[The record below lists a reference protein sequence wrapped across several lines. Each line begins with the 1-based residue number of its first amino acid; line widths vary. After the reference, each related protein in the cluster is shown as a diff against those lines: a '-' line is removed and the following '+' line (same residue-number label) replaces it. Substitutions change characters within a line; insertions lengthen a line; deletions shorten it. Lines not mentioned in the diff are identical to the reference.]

1 MQLQR
6 ELNALESG
14 LKINGMDKQK
24 GTIIMKCF
32 NCGKEIPENSKFCL
46 ECGKEILQEEFTC
59 KKCGQVLPIDAKF
72 CNNCGESV
80 TTDEIISSENTNDI
94 PVIIKLKKQMM
105 GSQPADIYIDDEFLG
120 TLRSGDFIN
129 YNLAAKKASSEI
141 KIRIA
146 MLYLFNRVINLY
158 ITLKPNETE
167 PKSITVFQ
175 SFNTSKP
182 DVEITGFDVISRTQS
197 GSEKYNSPKL

>member
-1 MQLQR
+1 M
-6 ELNALESG
+6 
-14 LKINGMDKQK
+14 K
-24 GTIIMKCF
+24 GTKIMKCA

-59 KKCGQVLPIDAKF
+59 KKCGQALPVGAKF
-72 CNNCGESV
+72 CNNCGESI
-80 TTDEIISSENTNDI
+80 TTDKILPPIKDI

-129 YNLAAKKASSEI
+129 YNLAAEKASSEL

-197 GSEKYNSPKL
+197 GSEKYNSPNK

>member
-1 MQLQR
+1 M
-6 ELNALESG
+6 
-14 LKINGMDKQK
+14 K

-32 NCGKEIPENSKFCL
+32 NCGKEIPQNSKFCL
-46 ECGKEILQEEFTC
+46 ECGKAVVKEEFTC
-59 KKCGQVLPIDAKF
+59 KKCGQVLPVGAKF
-72 CNNCGESV
+72 CNKCGES
-80 TTDEIISSENTNDI
+80 TTAGEVISSVENIKNI
-94 PVIIKLKKQMM
+94 PVIIELKKQMM

-129 YNLAAKKASSEI
+129 YNLAAEKASSEI

-146 MLYLFNRVINLY
+146 MLYLFNRAINLY
-158 ITLKPNETE
+158 VTLKPNETE

-175 SFNTSKP
+175 NFNTNKP